1 MALAR
6 RCTYVSLMQIE
17 VLVNKLGNIKVPN
30 SHLPPLDPALFD
42 AAQTAKAWPFVEARK
57 LVKRLERTGGTEAI
71 FQTGYGPSGLPHIG
85 TFGEVA
91 RTTMVRT
98 AFRLLTRDSIK
109 ARLICFS
116 DDMDGMRKIP
126 PHLPNQPMLAQYLG
140 QSLSRVPDPFSDQY
154 KSFADHNNHRLME
167 FLDAFDLEYE
177 FASSTEYYGSGRFDE
192 ALLKMLANYDKV
204 MDIILPT
211 LGEERRK
218 TYSPFLPICPKT
230 NVVLQ
235 VPMIARNEQKGTIT
249 YLDPDSGE
257 EMETLVTGG
266 AVKCQWKADW
276 ALRWFALGVD
286 YEMAGKDLIDSV
298 KLSSRIVKA
307 LGGRP
312 PEGFNFEL
320 FLDDTGQKI
329 SKTKGNGL
337 PVEEWLT
344 YASRESITL
353 FMYQK
358 PMTAKRLYFDVIPKA
373 VDEYYSFAKSYHGQS
388 NEERLNNPAFH
399 IHGGAPTTGEVPLS
413 FALLLNLVSAANA
426 SEADVLWG
434 FIRRY
439 QPDAT
444 PDTHPELDHLV
455 GYAMRYFHDFVKPT
469 KKFRQADEKETKA
482 LEDLST
488 LLGDLEG
495 STDASQIQNAVFEIG
510 KTNGFEPL
518 RDWFKALYQILLGQ
532 DQGPRFGSFVALYG
546 VAETRTL
553 IAKALAG
560 DLVK

>member
-1 MALAR
+1 MVLAR
-6 RCTYVSLMQIE
+6 RCTYVSLMQIQAS
-17 VLVNKLGNIKVPN
+17 VNKPGNITVPN
-30 SHLPPLDPALFD
+30 SHLPPLDPDLFD

-57 LVKRLERTGGTEAI
+57 LVKRLERTGGAEAV
-71 FQTGYGPSGLPHIG
+71 FQTGYGPSGPPHIG

-91 RTTMVRT
+91 RTTMVRN
-98 AFRLLTRDSIK
+98 AFRLLTRDTIK

-126 PHLPNQPMLAQYLG
+126 PHLPNQGMLAQYLG
-140 QSLSRVPDPFSDQY
+140 QPLSKVPDPFSDQY
-154 KSFADHNNHRLME
+154 ESFADHNNHRLMD
-167 FLDAFDLEYE
+167 FLDAFNLEYE
-177 FASSTEYYGSGRFDE
+177 FASSTAYYNSGRFDE

-218 TYSPFLPICPKT
+218 TYSPFLPICPNT
-230 NVVLQ
+230 GVVLQ
-235 VPMIARNEQKGTIT
+235 VPMVDRNVQKGTIT
-249 YLDPDSGE
+249 YLDPETGE
-257 EMETLVTGG
+257 RMQTSVTGG

-276 ALRWFALGVD
+276 ALRWFALGID

-298 KLSSRIVKA
+298 KLSSRIVGA
-307 LGGRP
+307 LGGQP
-312 PEGFNFEL
+312 PAGFNYEL
-320 FLDDTGQKI
+320 FLDETGQKI

-337 PVEEWLT
+337 PVEQWLT
-344 YASRESITL
+344 YASSESIAL

-373 VDEYYSFAKSYHGQS
+373 VDEYYSFAKAYDKQ
-388 NEERLNNPAFH
+388 NAAERLNNPAFH
-399 IHGGAPTTGEVPLS
+399 IHGGAPEVGEVPLS

-426 SEADVLWG
+426 SDKEVLWG

-455 GYAMRYFHDFVKPT
+455 GYAMRYFHDFVKPG
-469 KKFRQADEKETKA
+469 KKFRLADEKETQA
-482 LEDLST
+482 LKTLSG
-488 LLGDLEG
+488 LLGEIEG
-495 STDASQIQNAVFEIG
+495 STDAGQIQNVVFEIG
-510 KTNGFEPL
+510 KTHGFEPL

-532 DQGPRFGSFVALYG
+532 DQGPRFGSFIALYG